1 MSAQIDFT
9 PALSR
14 AYERTLE
21 AERGPT
27 QNEIDH
33 QAEIVLRRI
42 DSGDIEEALCEL
54 TGWIRLCVQNNQQA
68 DLGALVYHAIKAH
81 CEKVALKVLEA

>member
-1 MSAQIDFT
+1 VIDFT

-27 QNEIDH
+27 QDQIDY
-33 QAEIVLRRI
+33 QSVQVLRSL
-42 DSGDIEEALCEL
+42 DGGDISEALWEC
-54 TGWIRLCVQNNQQA
+54 TDWIKLCVQKNQQA
-68 DLGALVYHAIKAH
+68 DLGALVYHAIKAYA
-81 CEKVALKVLEA
+81 ERIALRELEA

>member
-1 MSAQIDFT
+1 MIDFT

-14 AYERTLE
+14 SYERTLE
-21 AERGPT
+21 AERGFT

-33 QAEIVLRRI
+33 EAEIVLRRL
-42 DSGDIEEALCEL
+42 DGDDINEALWEC
-54 TGWIRLCVQNNQQA
+54 TDWIKRCVQNNQQA